1 MSRIVWHIEDLT
13 ENACKIAD
21 LCRANG
27 ISLALV
33 SKFCLSYQPLVL
45 PLLKTAKITTVCD
58 SNCSNFGLFPAS
70 NSIENEKKITK
81 TLIKTTAG
89 AIKSLPDLPPDA
101 RPDRVFVS
109 HTALLDAIRQLPHN
123 IMPQVVLIAEN
134 GDLKEGFDQNQICSI
149 AENYADLDIIGVSS
163 NFSCLTGGLP
173 QIEDVEKLAQTARK
187 IAKIVQKPE
196 FLSLGGTVMYD
207 LLKSGRLK
215 NLVQELRMGEGIFFG
230 YNSSKGC
237 KIKELSQSTAFIQG
251 EILET
256 AEKYVENARHDGF
269 TALGKTTEEPPLTGL
284 RTRAV
289 LDFGVLAAGKDDLT
303 PADSRAKLVGQTF
316 DFTVLDITDS
326 SEKYFTGGFA
336 EFAANYASAS
346 QAMLNPFVTKIIE

>member
-1 MSRIVWHIEDLT
+1 MSRIVWHTENLI

-33 SKFCLSYQPLVL
+33 SKFSLSYQPLVL
-45 PLLKTAKITTVCD
+45 PLLKTAQITTVCD

-134 GDLKEGFDQNQICSI
+134 GDLKEGFDQNQICAV

-173 QIEDVEKLAQTARK
+173 QIEDVEKLAQTEDYGKVIR
-187 IAKIVQKPE
+187 AKGMLPSADNASDWLYFDLVPGE
-196 FLSLGGTVMYD
+196 F
-207 LLKSGRLK
+207 
-215 NLVQELRMGEGIFFG
+215 
-230 YNSSKGC
+230 
-237 KIKELSQSTAFIQG
+237 
-251 EILET
+251 EI
-256 AEKYVENARHDGF
+256 RHDAPDY
-269 TALGKTTEEPPLTGL
+269 TGKACVIGAELKEELI
-284 RTRAV
+284 
-289 LDFGVLAAGKDDLT
+289 DK
-303 PADSRAKLVGQTF
+303 
-316 DFTVLDITDS
+316 
-326 SEKYFTGGFA
+326 
-336 EFAANYASAS
+336 EFR
-346 QAMLNPFVTKIIE
+346 